1 MWWRQFRYIW
11 KETFGVRLSNAM
23 AMRHRNVSL
32 SKCCSVNENEKK
44 KAIYWKG
51 FSSRTWL
58 IHPTH
63 LAVSSKGDFGRECAR
78 FYSKL
83 VEKIA
88 EKWHQPY
95 SMLWIKR
102 KIIFSLLKSVRLCLR
117 GSISIWNQVSIKNDP
132 TVSERL
138 SKMIQYYKKKLQMI
152 KEHLYYIYIYIY
164 IYMYIYIYTYMYIY
178 VLYVYFI
185 YIYI

>member
-23 AMRHRNVSL
+23 AMRHKNVSL

-63 LAVSSKGDFGRECAR
+63 LAVSSNGDFGRECAR

-138 SKMIQYYKKKLQMI
+138 SKMI
-152 KEHLYYIYIYIY
+152 YIYVY